1 MCWTQ
6 DELKKK
12 RKTHTKNTKKKNKNT
27 KKNTKKNTTHHR
39 FDSNHIKVQEFIV
52 SL

>member
-27 KKNTKKNTTHHR
+27 KKKHEKKHNTPSIR
-39 FDSNHIKVQEFIV
+39 FEPH
-52 SL
+52 